1 MVLSLG
7 KLKFLARW
15 MVNVARFRMIQYDEG
30 DDGDDGDDGDED
42 GFHLFYLYLQ
52 DFNQLLQQGLGDWGA
67 GAGAGAGAGRKAL
80 WSIWRNLDHPNLQNL
95 SVQMDVGPMDHLQ
108 DVILDRQ
115 FGRWSNGPP
124 MRRKFGP
131 SIWMMDQWTTCET

>member
-1 MVLSLG
+1 
-7 KLKFLARW
+7 

-67 GAGAGAGAGRKAL
+67 VSVAGAGAGAGYLAM
-80 WSIWRNLDHPNLQNL
+80 I
-95 SVQMDVGPMDHLQ
+95 
-108 DVILDRQ
+108 
-115 FGRWSNGPP
+115 
-124 MRRKFGP
+124 
-131 SIWMMDQWTTCET
+131 